1 MTTKKSVCTSR
12 SFPEMITHVEQLKT
26 HVANYAAWC
35 AEKIRKHHSVAQSVG
50 VFIDTNHFRDDLP
63 QYGMFRSMT
72 LLTPTNSTQSI
83 VKCALQC
90 LDKAFIQGCHYKR
103 AGVMLMEL
111 IGEHGIQ
118 TNFKDYDAEKC
129 KKMQRLD
136 KVIDHINRQNGTETV
151 VLGAQQYK
159 EKDAQGKALHFADAI
174 KRAKKSPNY
183 TTQWDD
189 ILVVGE
195 ALPKNKN

>member
-1 MTTKKSVCTSR
+1 
-12 SFPEMITHVEQLKT
+12 
-26 HVANYAAWC
+26 
-35 AEKIRKHHSVAQSVG
+35 
-50 VFIDTNHFRDDLP
+50 
-63 QYGMFRSMT
+63 
-72 LLTPTNSTQSI
+72 
-83 VKCALQC
+83 
-90 LDKAFIQGCHYKR
+90 
-103 AGVMLMEL
+103 MLMEL

-136 KVIDHINRQNGTETV
+136 KVIDHINRRNGTETV
-151 VLGAQQYK
+151 LLGAQQYK
-159 EKDAQGKALHFADAI
+159 EKYAQGKALHFADAI

>member
-1 MTTKKSVCTSR
+1 MVLVFES
-12 SFPEMITHVEQLKT
+12 PAEE
-26 HVANYAAWC
+26 AA
-35 AEKIRKHHSVAQSVG
+35 
-50 VFIDTNHFRDDLP
+50 L
-63 QYGMFRSMT
+63 
-72 LLTPTNSTQSI
+72 
-83 VKCALQC
+83 C
-90 LDKAFIQGCHYKR
+90 LGAFISKLGSIGTPPPFIVFQGT
-103 AGVMLMEL
+103 GQS
-111 IGEHGIQ
+111 GS
-118 TNFKDYDAEKC
+118 
-129 KKMQRLD
+129 
-136 KVIDHINRQNGTETV
+136 TV

>member
-1 MTTKKSVCTSR
+1 
-12 SFPEMITHVEQLKT
+12 
-26 HVANYAAWC
+26 
-35 AEKIRKHHSVAQSVG
+35 
-50 VFIDTNHFRDDLP
+50 
-63 QYGMFRSMT
+63 
-72 LLTPTNSTQSI
+72 
-83 VKCALQC
+83 
-90 LDKAFIQGCHYKR
+90 
-103 AGVMLMEL
+103 MLMGL

-118 TNFKDYDAEKC
+118 TNFKDCDAEKY

>member
-1 MTTKKSVCTSR
+1 
-12 SFPEMITHVEQLKT
+12 
-26 HVANYAAWC
+26 
-35 AEKIRKHHSVAQSVG
+35 
-50 VFIDTNHFRDDLP
+50 
-63 QYGMFRSMT
+63 
-72 LLTPTNSTQSI
+72 
-83 VKCALQC
+83 
-90 LDKAFIQGCHYKR
+90 
-103 AGVMLMEL
+103 MLMGL
-111 IGEHGIQ
+111 IGEHGNQ
-118 TNFKDYDAEKC
+118 TNFKDYDAEKY

-195 ALPKNKN
+195 AQQKTKN